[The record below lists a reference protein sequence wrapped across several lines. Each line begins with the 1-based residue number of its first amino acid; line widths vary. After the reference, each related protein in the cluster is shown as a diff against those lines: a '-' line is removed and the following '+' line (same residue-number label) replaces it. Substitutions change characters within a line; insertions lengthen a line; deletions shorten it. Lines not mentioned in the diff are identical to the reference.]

1 MGMAVIAQSCE
12 ILPKKVALVR
22 EILERIADKWTLLVI
37 DALMGSVSCVFPGF
51 SSASAV
57 SATRC

>member
-1 MGMAVIAQSCE
+1 MTVIAHSGE

-37 DALMGSVSCVFPGF
+37 DALDGDASSY

-57 SATRC
+57 SAARC